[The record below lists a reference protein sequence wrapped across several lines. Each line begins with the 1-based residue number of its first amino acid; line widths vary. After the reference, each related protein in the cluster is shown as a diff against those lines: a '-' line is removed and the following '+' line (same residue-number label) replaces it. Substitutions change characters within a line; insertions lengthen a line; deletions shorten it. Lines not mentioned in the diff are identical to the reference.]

1 MVCEC
6 YIIIKFLLLLEI
18 VINKDKLLNNLKYIR
33 NIANINIIKCYYIL
47 FTKNG
52 IIKNIGNYIMSI
64 IIIFTIILDY
74 IIDKYNNLK
83 NNNFLFN
90 ISFYDYIFIFKKIS

>member
-18 VINKDKLLNNLKYIR
+18 VINKDKLLNNFKYIR
-33 NIANINIIKCYYIL
+33 NIANINIIKCYYII